1 MCLLEQWPGV
11 AVEVAG
17 NVPSNLP
24 PLCEATVGLWEEC
37 RPKLHVAA
45 LALCPA
51 DVGACWTWIWQL
63 GKQGR
68 GQGGRL
74 LLVSY
79 IYVDLSRRNLLLL
92 VELASGSGSGLY
104 HLPGR
109 LAGAPARVAC
119 SSASFLQATFH
130 G

>member
-24 PLCEATVGLWEEC
+24 PLREATVGLWEEC

-51 DVGACWTWIWQL
+51 DVGAI
-63 GKQGR
+63 GR
-68 GQGGRL
+68 GLG
-74 LLVSY
+74 
-79 IYVDLSRRNLLLL
+79 
-92 VELASGSGSGLY
+92 
-104 HLPGR
+104 
-109 LAGAPARVAC
+109 
-119 SSASFLQATFH
+119 SSASKVEVQA
-130 G
+130 GACC